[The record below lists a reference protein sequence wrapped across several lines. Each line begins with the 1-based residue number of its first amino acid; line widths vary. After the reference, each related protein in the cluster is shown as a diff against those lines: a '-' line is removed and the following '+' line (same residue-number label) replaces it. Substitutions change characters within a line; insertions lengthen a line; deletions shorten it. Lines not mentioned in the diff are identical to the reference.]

1 MKTMILYSIFLGFIA
16 ISTVSNAQELGPES
30 FDFWVGKW
38 DLTWDD
44 GDGKVGKGTNHIIK
58 TLDDKVI
65 QENFE
70 AVEGQLLGFKGTSLS
85 VFNPNNKEWHQAWA
99 DNQGGYF
106 NFVGDSD
113 GDKKIFKTQPVERD
127 NKTIILR
134 MAFYDIS
141 DQALTW
147 DWERSEDGGKTWNLS
162 WRINYS
168 RVD

>member
-1 MKTMILYSIFLGFIA
+1 MKTIILYSIILGFIT
-16 ISTVSNAQELGPES
+16 ISTISNAQELGPES
-30 FDFWVGKW
+30 FDFWVGQW

-70 AVEGQLLGFKGTSLS
+70 AVEGQLTGFKGTSIS
-85 VFNPNNKEWHQAWA
+85 VYNANNKTWRQAWA

-134 MAFYDIS
+134 MVFYDFS
-141 DQALTW
+141 NNTLTW

-162 WRINYS
+162 WRINYA
-168 RVD
+168 RVK